1 LKGKRIA
8 ALGISFKP
16 GTDDVRESPALD
28 IVSALIEEG
37 CHVSLY
43 DPVATESVRK
53 AVVGIESRVK
63 FASNPYAAAK
73 NADAVLILTGWDE
86 FAMMDLE
93 RLRDAMR
100 DPVLIDG
107 RNLFSPEAMAELGF
121 TYMSVG
127 RPAVT
132 TLRRATGTAG

>member
-1 LKGKRIA
+1 
-8 ALGISFKP
+8 
-16 GTDDVRESPALD
+16 
-28 IVSALIEEG
+28 
-37 CHVSLY
+37 
-43 DPVATESVRK
+43 
-53 AVVGIESRVK
+53 
-63 FASNPYAAAK
+63 
-73 NADAVLILTGWDE
+73 VLILTGWDE